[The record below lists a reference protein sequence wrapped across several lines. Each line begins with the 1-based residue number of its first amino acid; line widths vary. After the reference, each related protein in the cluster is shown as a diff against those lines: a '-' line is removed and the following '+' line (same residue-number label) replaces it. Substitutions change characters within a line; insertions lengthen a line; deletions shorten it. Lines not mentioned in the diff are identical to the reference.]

1 MHFIRSFLLRM
12 SDRCAMCRKGRFV
25 FVFMALSAI
34 AVPSGSWARLGVDY
48 QMQLG
53 NPTAATVDANNFTN
67 YLIQRAQYAMDYND
81 TFRQPNWVSWS
92 YTTGDS
98 GGSGRSPNFFI
109 DTSLPTGFTQVSTNT
124 FPGYNRGHM
133 CPSGD
138 RTISVADNEVTFLMS
153 NMIPQTAENNQGLWA
168 TFEGYCRGLASGGS
182 EILIICGPGNF
193 RTTSISNGMRV
204 PGSVW
209 KVVVVSPSGT
219 ALAPDKVT
227 TASRVIAIN
236 TPNTAAVS
244 TSWTD
249 YITTVEQIEAETG
262 FHFFSSLP
270 TSVGRYLRK
279 VQDTGSGANTPTVIT
294 AVSPASGKAGTTVTI
309 SGYNFGSSPVV
320 KFNGV
325 TATASV
331 QSGGTQINAIVPA
344 SASTGIISVTSTSNG
359 TDTSPEAFAIS
370 TSPTPSLT
378 LSTSSLSGFTAVS
391 GTASTSQSYT
401 ANGSNLTS
409 NVVVTA
415 PTGYEVSLDNSTFGG
430 SRTLV
435 PTGGSLSGVTVY
447 VRLSASAATGS
458 VAGTLVNSGG
468 GATTQNL
475 TLSGTVVPNSSEGLT
490 SLASWTFET
499 SLPSNSGPYAPEIG
513 VQTATAEARCVHVSS
528 STAYAANQGNG
539 SAKSFWANTW
549 AVGDYY
555 EFRIS
560 TVGLTGIQLSFD
572 QTSSSGGP
580 RDFKISYSINGG
592 GTFSDLITYT
602 VPVSNGA
609 AIVWYPTPVNSASS
623 LSFDLSSFGALNNQ
637 SSLILRLVCASSTT
651 LTGGSLSSSGS
662 SRVDNVLVSASATD
676 TTPPVISLNG
686 ANPETLV
693 YGQNYADP
701 ASASDNSGSVAS
713 FAVTGRILNTV
724 VGSYLLTYS
733 AIDGSGNVSTATRT
747 VNVVLNAT
755 NSASAD
761 SDGNGMSDLLEY
773 SLGGSPAGNS
783 LAILPSVA
791 VLGDNLQIT
800 FQARTNDPNLTI
812 QPVAS
817 ESLSSAEW
825 SASGV
830 TKVSAAPLSGKEGF
844 EIQTWETSIKNVPQ
858 KFLKV
863 RISR

>member
-1 MHFIRSFLLRM
+1 
-12 SDRCAMCRKGRFV
+12 
-25 FVFMALSAI
+25 
-34 AVPSGSWARLGVDY
+34 VP
-48 QMQLG
+48 
-53 NPTAATVDANNFTN
+53 
-67 YLIQRAQYAMDYND
+67 
-81 TFRQPNWVSWS
+81 
-92 YTTGDS
+92 
-98 GGSGRSPNFFI
+98 
-109 DTSLPTGFTQVSTNT
+109 
-124 FPGYNRGHM
+124 
-133 CPSGD
+133 
-138 RTISVADNEVTFLMS
+138 
-153 NMIPQTAENNQGLWA
+153 
-168 TFEGYCRGLASGGS
+168 
-182 EILIICGPGNF
+182 
-193 RTTSISNGMRV
+193 
-204 PGSVW
+204 
-209 KVVVVSPSGT
+209 K
-219 ALAPDKVT
+219 
-227 TASRVIAIN
+227 
-236 TPNTAAVS
+236 
-244 TSWTD
+244 
-249 YITTVEQIEAETG
+249 
-262 FHFFSSLP
+262 
-270 TSVGRYLRK
+270 
-279 VQDTGSGANTPTVIT
+279 
-294 AVSPASGKAGTTVTI
+294 
-309 SGYNFGSSPVV
+309 
-320 KFNGV
+320 
-325 TATASV
+325 
-331 QSGGTQINAIVPA
+331 
-344 SASTGIISVTSTSNG
+344 
-359 TDTSPEAFAIS
+359 
-370 TSPTPSLT
+370 
-378 LSTSSLSGFTAVS
+378 
-391 GTASTSQSYT
+391 
-401 ANGSNLTS
+401 
-409 NVVVTA
+409 
-415 PTGYEVSLDNSTFGG
+415 
-430 SRTLV
+430 
-435 PTGGSLSGVTVY
+435 
-447 VRLSASAATGS
+447 
-458 VAGTLVNSGG
+458 
-468 GATTQNL
+468 
-475 TLSGTVVPNSSEGLT
+475 SSEGLT

-499 SLPSNSGPYAPEIG
+499 SLPSNSGPYAPETG
-513 VQTATAEARCVHVSS
+513 AQTATAEARCVHVSS
-528 STAYAANQGNG
+528 STGYASNQGNG

-560 TVGLTGIQLSFD
+560 TVGLTGVQLSFD

-701 ASASDNSGSVAS
+701 ATASDNSGSVAS

-733 AIDGSGNVSTATRT
+733 AIDGSGNVSRATRT

-812 QPVAS
+812 QPVVS

-830 TKVSAAPLSGKEGF
+830 TKVSAAPLSEKEGF